1 MQAFCYLS
9 FTNFLGVETSQI
21 LKGYTMKNV
30 NEHKTYSL
38 ENHTIYTVNGI
49 ITLAK
54 SKQSGK
60 FINHVIAQ
68 MILNKHLKEQKLS
81 YMIINAVTVIT
92 VLKFLNVLVN
102 KTVNALGTVNKFMY
116 RFKLIDL
123 FMLVI
128 GSIDLILYCK
138 WIA

>member
-1 MQAFCYLS
+1 
-9 FTNFLGVETSQI
+9 
-21 LKGYTMKNV
+21 MKNV
-30 NEHKTYSL
+30 NEPKIYSL
-38 ENHTIYTVNGI
+38 ENHTIYTVNGR

-68 MILNKHLKEQKLS
+68 MILNEHLKEQKLS
-81 YMIINAVTVIT
+81 YMILNAVTVLT
-92 VLKFLNVLVN
+92 VLKFMNVLVN
-102 KTVNALGTVNKFMY
+102 KTVNALSTVNKFMH

>member
-1 MQAFCYLS
+1 
-9 FTNFLGVETSQI
+9 
-21 LKGYTMKNV
+21 MKNV
-30 NEHKTYSL
+30 NEIKTYSL

-54 SKQSGK
+54 SKKSGR

-68 MILNKHLKEQKLS
+68 MVLNEHLKEQKLS
-81 YMIINAVTVIT
+81 YMILNAVTVLA
-92 VLKFLNVLVN
+92 VLKLINVSVS
-102 KTVNALGTVNKFMY
+102 KTVNVLGTVKKLMS

-123 FMLVI
+123 FMLVV

-138 WIA
+138 WIS